1 MQNND
6 QKSAETEKLFHIDQK
21 SVETYSTQESRE
33 SEKNLQ
39 EATQMAGEGIEG
51 ALEGINLGTEKISEK
66 IGEHTSENAGS
77 VGKTQQQT
85 SQVAKKA
92 SKVKESAD
100 AIKARLM
107 NSMPT
112 EQVMKRE
119 IKTMLDQDIHQLLK
133 KAHLAE
139 KKGNAFEL
147 NRLVAKIRAIKDIL
161 ASIAHA
167 TYEMLKNLWL
177 KVVHGIS

>member
-1 MQNND
+1 MQNNS
-6 QKSAETEKLFHIDQK
+6 QKSAETEKIFHIDQR
-21 SVETYSTQESRE
+21 SVETRENQETRE
-33 SEKNLQ
+33 SEKNLR
-39 EATQMAGEGIEG
+39 EATKMAGEGIEG
-51 ALEGINLGTEKISEK
+51 TLEGINFGTERVSEKIS
-66 IGEHTSENAGS
+66 EHTSENGS
-77 VGKTQQQT
+77 SVKKTQHQT

-92 SKVKESAD
+92 TNVKESAD
-100 AIKARLM
+100 AIKARLL

-133 KAHLAE
+133 KARLAE

-147 NRLVAKIRAIKDIL
+147 NKLVAKIREIKDIL